1 MYLCPVNYLSV
12 EQLTKSFGAKKVF
25 EGLNFGI
32 EKGEKVGLIARNGTG
47 KSTLLEC
54 LTGQDSPNSG
64 IITYRNG
71 ISIGYLA
78 QKQVFDPELTILETI
93 FAGDSEQ
100 MNAIRKYELAVLEN
114 DQGEIF
120 FTALNEMERTQAWT
134 YESQAKEIIHRLG
147 LDDLTKN
154 VGILSGGQQKRLGLA
169 LELLKEPDF
178 LILDE
183 PTNHL
188 DMQMTEWLED
198 WLSSSTSTLLM
209 VTHDRF
215 FLDNVCDTILELED
229 GTLYRHKGNYTY
241 YLEKKQE
248 REENQATVVTK
259 AKSAMRKE
267 LEWIRRQPK
276 ARGTKAKYRI
286 SAFEDLKETASKRL
300 DQDEMTLEIN
310 IPRMGSKVVELH
322 KVHKGYDQKKLIRDF
337 NYIFLRKEKIGVL
350 GPNGTGKTTLLDLI
364 IGKSKP
370 DQGKVVVGDTVVFG
384 YFTQKGIV
392 YKEGQRVIDTVK
404 DVAEIIPLTKGQK
417 ITAGQLLE
425 RFLFT
430 KDMHYNLVSS
440 LSGGEQRRLHL
451 LRVLMNNPNF
461 LILDEPTNDLDIF
474 TLQILEEY
482 LIDFPGVVLIVSHD
496 RHFMDKMVDHCFVF
510 EGEGVIR
517 DFPGN
522 YTQYRYAKTEEEKQA
537 KKENTIKAS
546 APAAQVNQE
555 KEKSKLT
562 YAERIEFE
570 GLEGEISM
578 LEEKIK
584 SLSDEISNSNDAEHL
599 LKLTKDITDSQALLE
614 KQTARWMYLAEFSS

>member
-54 LTGQDSPNSG
+54 LTGQDSPDSG

>member
-1 MYLCPVNYLSV
+1 MNYLSV
-12 EQLTKSFGAKKVF
+12 EQLSKSFGAKKVF

-54 LTGQDSPNSG
+54 LTGQDSPDSG

-71 ISIGYLA
+71 ITLGYLA
-78 QKQVFDPELTILETI
+78 QKQVFDQELTILETI

-100 MNAIRKYELAVLEN
+100 MEAIRKYELAVL
-114 DQGEIF
+114 DGHQDDRF
-120 FTALNEMERTQAWT
+120 FNALNEMERTQAWN
-134 YESQAKEIIHRLG
+134 YESQAKEIIHKLG
-147 LDDLTKN
+147 LDDLKLK
-154 VGILSGGQQKRLGLA
+154 VGLLSGGQQKRLGLA
-169 LELLKEPDF
+169 LELLKEPDV

-188 DMQMTEWLED
+188 DMQMTEWLEE
-198 WLSSSTSTLLM
+198 WLNVSNATLLM

-229 GTLYRHKGNYTY
+229 GELYRHKGNYTY
-241 YLEKKQE
+241 YLEKKQD
-248 REENQATVVTK
+248 REENQATVVGK

-276 ARGTKAKYRI
+276 ARGTKAKYRVA
-286 SAFEDLKETASKRL
+286 AFDDLKETASKRL
-300 DQDEMTLEIN
+300 DQDELTLEIN

-322 KVHKGYDQKKLIRDF
+322 KVHKGYGDKKLIQDF

-350 GPNGTGKTTLLDLI
+350 GPNGSGKTTLLDLI
-364 IGKSKP
+364 INKSQPDRGKI
-370 DQGKVVVGDTVVFG
+370 VVGDTVVFG
-384 YFTQKGIV
+384 YFTQKGII

-404 DVAEIIPLTKGQK
+404 DVAEIIPLAKGQK
-417 ITAGQLLE
+417 ITAGQLLG
-425 RFLFT
+425 RFLFS
-430 KDMHYNLVSS
+430 KDMHYNLVAS

-482 LIDFPGVVLIVSHD
+482 LVDFPGVVLIVSHD

-510 EGEGVIR
+510 EDNTIIR

-522 YTQYRYAKTEEEKQA
+522 YSQYRTAKALEEKEE
-537 KKENTIKAS
+537 KKIKA
-546 APAAQVNQE
+546 AKAASPLLKEESQ
-555 KEKSKLT
+555 KEKQKLT
-562 YAERIEFE
+562 YAERMEFDK
-570 GLEGEISM
+570 LEAEIVT

-584 SLSDEISNSNDAEHL
+584 NLSDEISTSNDAGKL
-599 LKLTKDITDSQALLE
+599 ATLTKGITDAQALLE
-614 KQTARWMYLAEFSS
+614 KQTARWMCLAEFSS

>member
-1 MYLCPVNYLSV
+1 MNYLSV
-12 EQLTKSFGAKKVF
+12 EQLSKSFGAKKVF

-54 LTGQDSPNSG
+54 LTGQDSPDSG

-71 ISIGYLA
+71 ITLGYLA
-78 QKQVFDPELTILETI
+78 QKQVFDQELTILETI

-100 MNAIRKYELAVLEN
+100 MEAIRKYELAVL
-114 DQGEIF
+114 DGHQDDRF
-120 FTALNEMERTQAWT
+120 FNALNEMERTQAWN
-134 YESQAKEIIHRLG
+134 YESQAKEIIHKLG
-147 LDDLTKN
+147 LDDLKLK
-154 VGILSGGQQKRLGLA
+154 VGLLSGGQQKRLGLA
-169 LELLKEPDF
+169 LELLKEPDV

-188 DMQMTEWLED
+188 DMQMTEWLEE
-198 WLSSSTSTLLM
+198 WLNVSNATLLM

-229 GTLYRHKGNYTY
+229 GELYRHKGNYTY
-241 YLEKKQE
+241 YLEKKQD
-248 REENQATVVTK
+248 REENQATVVGK

-276 ARGTKAKYRI
+276 ARGTKAKYRVA
-286 SAFEDLKETASKRL
+286 AFDDLKETASKRL
-300 DQDEMTLEIN
+300 DQDELTLEIN

-322 KVHKGYDQKKLIRDF
+322 KVHKGYGDKKLIQDF

-350 GPNGTGKTTLLDLI
+350 GPNGSGKTTLLDLI
-364 IGKSKP
+364 INKSQPDRGKI
-370 DQGKVVVGDTVVFG
+370 VVGDTVVFG
-384 YFTQKGIV
+384 YFTQKGII

-404 DVAEIIPLTKGQK
+404 DVAEIIPLAKGQK

-425 RFLFT
+425 RFLFS
-430 KDMHYNLVSS
+430 KDMHYNLVAS

-482 LIDFPGVVLIVSHD
+482 LVDFPGVVLIVSHD

-510 EGEGVIR
+510 EDNTIIR

-522 YTQYRYAKTEEEKQA
+522 YSQYRTAKALEEKEE
-537 KKENTIKAS
+537 KKIKA
-546 APAAQVNQE
+546 AKAASPLLKEESQ
-555 KEKSKLT
+555 KEKQKLT
-562 YAERIEFE
+562 YAERMEFDK
-570 GLEGEISM
+570 LEAEIVT

-584 SLSDEISNSNDAEHL
+584 NLSDEISTSNDAGKL
-599 LKLTKDITDSQALLE
+599 ATLTKGITDAQALLE
-614 KQTARWMYLAEFSS
+614 KQTARWMCLAEFSS

>member
-1 MYLCPVNYLSV
+1 VNYLSV
-12 EQLTKSFGAKKVF
+12 EQLSKSFGAKKVF

-54 LTGQDSPNSG
+54 LTGQDSPDSG

-71 ISIGYLA
+71 ITLGYLA
-78 QKQVFDPELTILETI
+78 QKQVFDQELTILETI

-100 MNAIRKYELAVLEN
+100 MEAIRKYELAVL
-114 DQGEIF
+114 DGHQDDRF
-120 FTALNEMERTQAWT
+120 FNALNEMERTQAWN
-134 YESQAKEIIHRLG
+134 YESQAKEIIHKLG
-147 LDDLTKN
+147 LDDLKLK
-154 VGILSGGQQKRLGLA
+154 VGLLSGGQQKRLGLA
-169 LELLKEPDF
+169 LELLKEPDV

-188 DMQMTEWLED
+188 DMQMTEWLEE
-198 WLSSSTSTLLM
+198 WLNVSNATLLM

-229 GTLYRHKGNYTY
+229 GELYRHKGNYTY
-241 YLEKKQE
+241 YLEKKQD
-248 REENQATVVTK
+248 REENQATVVGK

-276 ARGTKAKYRI
+276 ARGTKAKYRVA
-286 SAFEDLKETASKRL
+286 AFDDLKETASKRL
-300 DQDEMTLEIN
+300 DQDELTLEIN

-322 KVHKGYDQKKLIRDF
+322 KVHKGYGDKKLIQDF

-350 GPNGTGKTTLLDLI
+350 GPNGSGKTTLLDLI
-364 IGKSKP
+364 INKSQPDRGKI
-370 DQGKVVVGDTVVFG
+370 VVGDTVVFG
-384 YFTQKGIV
+384 YFTQKGII

-404 DVAEIIPLTKGQK
+404 DVAEIIPLAKGQK

-425 RFLFT
+425 RFLFS
-430 KDMHYNLVSS
+430 KDMHYNLVAS

-482 LIDFPGVVLIVSHD
+482 LVDFPGVVLIVSHD

-510 EGEGVIR
+510 EDNTIIR

-522 YTQYRYAKTEEEKQA
+522 YSQYRTAKALEEKEE
-537 KKENTIKAS
+537 KKIKA
-546 APAAQVNQE
+546 AKAASPLLKEESQ
-555 KEKSKLT
+555 KEKQKLT
-562 YAERIEFE
+562 YAERMEFDK
-570 GLEGEISM
+570 LEAEIVT

-584 SLSDEISNSNDAEHL
+584 NLSDEISTSNDAGKL
-599 LKLTKDITDSQALLE
+599 ATLTKGITDAQALLE
-614 KQTARWMYLAEFSS
+614 KQTARWMCLAEFSS

>member
-1 MYLCPVNYLSV
+1 VNYLSV
-12 EQLTKSFGAKKVF
+12 EQLSKSFGAKKVF

-54 LTGQDSPNSG
+54 LTGQDSPDSG

-71 ISIGYLA
+71 ITLGYLA
-78 QKQVFDPELTILETI
+78 QKQVFDQELTILETI

-100 MNAIRKYELAVLEN
+100 MEAIRKYELAVL
-114 DQGEIF
+114 DGHQDDRF
-120 FTALNEMERTQAWT
+120 FNALNEMERTQAWN
-134 YESQAKEIIHRLG
+134 YESQAKEIIHKLG
-147 LDDLTKN
+147 LDDLKLK
-154 VGILSGGQQKRLGLA
+154 VGLLSGGQQKRLGLA
-169 LELLKEPDF
+169 LELLKEPDV

-188 DMQMTEWLED
+188 DMQMTEWLEE
-198 WLSSSTSTLLM
+198 WLNVSNATLLM

-229 GTLYRHKGNYTY
+229 GELYRHKGNYTY
-241 YLEKKQE
+241 YLEKKQD
-248 REENQATVVTK
+248 REENQATVVGK

-276 ARGTKAKYRI
+276 ARGTKAKYRVA
-286 SAFEDLKETASKRL
+286 AFDDLKETASKRL
-300 DQDEMTLEIN
+300 DQDELTLEIN

-322 KVHKGYDQKKLIRDF
+322 KVHKGYGDKKLIQDF

-350 GPNGTGKTTLLDLI
+350 GPNGSGKTTLLDLI
-364 IGKSKP
+364 INKSQPDRGKI
-370 DQGKVVVGDTVVFG
+370 VVGDTVVFG
-384 YFTQKGIV
+384 YFTQKGII

-404 DVAEIIPLTKGQK
+404 DVAEIIPLAKGQK

-425 RFLFT
+425 RFLFS
-430 KDMHYNLVSS
+430 KDMHYNLVAS

-482 LIDFPGVVLIVSHD
+482 LVDFPGVVLIVSHD

-510 EGEGVIR
+510 EDNTIIR

-522 YTQYRYAKTEEEKQA
+522 YSQYRTAKALEEKEE
-537 KKENTIKAS
+537 KKIKA
-546 APAAQVNQE
+546 AKAASPLLKEESQ
-555 KEKSKLT
+555 KEKQKLT
-562 YAERIEFE
+562 YAERMEFDK
-570 GLEGEISM
+570 LEAEIVT
-578 LEEKIK
+578 LDEKIK
-584 SLSDEISNSNDAEHL
+584 NLSDEISTSNDAGKL
-599 LKLTKDITDSQALLE
+599 ATLTKGITDAQALLE
-614 KQTARWMYLAEFSS
+614 KQTARWMCLAEFSS

>member
-1 MYLCPVNYLSV
+1 VNYLSV
-12 EQLTKSFGAKKVF
+12 EQLSKSFGAKKVF

-54 LTGQDSPNSG
+54 LTGQDSPDLG

-71 ISIGYLA
+71 ITLGYLA
-78 QKQVFDPELTILETI
+78 QKQVFDQELTILETI

-100 MNAIRKYELAVLEN
+100 MEAIRKYELAVL
-114 DQGEIF
+114 DGHQDDRF
-120 FTALNEMERTQAWT
+120 FNALNEMERTQAWN
-134 YESQAKEIIHRLG
+134 YESQAKEIIHKLG
-147 LDDLTKN
+147 LDDLKLK
-154 VGILSGGQQKRLGLA
+154 VGLLSGGQQKRLGLA
-169 LELLKEPDF
+169 LELLKEPDV

-188 DMQMTEWLED
+188 DMQMTEWLEE
-198 WLSSSTSTLLM
+198 WLNVSNATLLM

-229 GTLYRHKGNYTY
+229 GELYRHKGNYTY
-241 YLEKKQE
+241 YLEKKQD
-248 REENQATVVTK
+248 REENQATVVGK

-276 ARGTKAKYRI
+276 ARGTKAKYRVA
-286 SAFEDLKETASKRL
+286 AFDDLKETASKRL
-300 DQDEMTLEIN
+300 DQDELTLEIN

-322 KVHKGYDQKKLIRDF
+322 KVHKGYGDKKLIQDF

-350 GPNGTGKTTLLDLI
+350 GPNGSGKTTLLDLI
-364 IGKSKP
+364 INKSQPDRGKI
-370 DQGKVVVGDTVVFG
+370 VVGDTVVFG
-384 YFTQKGIV
+384 YFTQKGII

-404 DVAEIIPLTKGQK
+404 DVAEIIPLAKGQK

-425 RFLFT
+425 RFLFS
-430 KDMHYNLVSS
+430 KDMHYNLVAS

-482 LIDFPGVVLIVSHD
+482 LVDFPGVVLIVSHD

-510 EGEGVIR
+510 EDNTIIR

-522 YTQYRYAKTEEEKQA
+522 YSQYRTAKALEEKEE
-537 KKENTIKAS
+537 KKIKA
-546 APAAQVNQE
+546 AKAASPLLKEESQ
-555 KEKSKLT
+555 KEKQKLT
-562 YAERIEFE
+562 YAERMEFDK
-570 GLEGEISM
+570 LEAEIVT

-584 SLSDEISNSNDAEHL
+584 NLSDEISTSNDAGKL
-599 LKLTKDITDSQALLE
+599 ATLTKGITDAQALLE
-614 KQTARWMYLAEFSS
+614 KQTARWMCLAEFSS